1 MTGPHIAEGADFDTA
16 DCARCVRRNDA
27 GFRRHVSL
35 LQAADFGDPEARAE
49 LALLQLPAVVVS
61 LSSWL
66 VEVDRETSAL
76 VSLEH
81 DQLPAWYW
89 ADAHTLG
96 LTPHEAAHFAVQDA
110 HEDAIAD
117 LWYLAS
123 YADSS
128 VRVHDQNPPAG

>member
-1 MTGPHIAEGADFDTA
+1 MSDSTLIDEFNTA
-16 DCARCVRRNDA
+16 GCPRCVRRNDA
-27 GFRRHVSL
+27 GFRRHAFL

-49 LALLQLPAVVVS
+49 LALLQLPAVVAS

-110 HEDAIAD
+110 HEDAIAE
-117 LWYLAS
+117 LRHIAGCL
-123 YADSS
+123 ADSS
-128 VRVHDQNPPAG
+128 VRVHDQSPPAG